1 VTPDEVLKYQ
11 PLMVAHIPKNG
22 DAVGNKTLLTKWLA
36 DVKKQFAVALTEA
49 DYWEVRNTL
58 IENGT
63 IATGRGKGG
72 SVYLM
77 NTVNPDTKVEIAA
90 AVPEASL
97 YEPFQK
103 MLNNTWSKTNGYKDF
118 VTEMTAAQGRRDTGG
133 KWTRPDLVLI
143 AVTKFPFIPGK
154 VLDLVTFEIKPA
166 NSHGVEGVYE
176 TASHSLYAHK
186 SYFALHVP
194 AGTKI
199 DGPVMERLERECKR
213 FKVGLITFTNPE
225 DWATFETI
233 VEAERNNPEPSAT
246 SGFIGTQIKQ
256 ENQNRILELLA

>member
-1 VTPDEVLKYQ
+1 
-11 PLMVAHIPKNG
+11 MVAHIPKNG
-22 DAVGNKTLLTKWLA
+22 EAIGNKKLLTLWLA
-36 DVKKQFAVALTEA
+36 DVKKKDADILTETE
-49 DYWEVRNTL
+49 YWEVRNAL

-63 IATGRGKGG
+63 ITTGRGKGG
-72 SVYLM
+72 SVYLL
-77 NTVNPDTKVEIAA
+77 NTITTKNKPEIAA

-166 NSHGVEGVYE
+166 NSYGVEGVYE
-176 TASHSLYAHK
+176 TASHSVYAHK

-194 AGTKI
+194 VGTKI
-199 DGPVMERLERECKR
+199 DGPVLERLERECKEQQS
-213 FKVGLITFTNPE
+213 P
-225 DWATFETI
+225 
-233 VEAERNNPEPSAT
+233 PP
-246 SGFIGTQIKQ
+246 
-256 ENQNRILELLA
+256 